1 MRVFQNE
8 ATSSYTIDEKFPML
22 IEGPDYIFIDGE
34 AHNKTTLSP
43 KFATSMHTENPHQYM
58 GLENCTTIPFG
69 YQSGIKLGSST
80 GLYYYGPFTLNAHF
94 GNHGQS
100 QMNGIHAKIVWPSLY
115 EPGYEYCGES
125 GVATHTRI
133 YKRDKTNNYKRVH
146 TVYDRHAEGTSDAYW
161 LQNYIFHET
170 EDAIFALGCSAS
182 VISTSGFTH
191 RINRY
196 QKSTG
201 LYNSFGYNNVYN
213 HGYNMLYLNNDCF
226 IAGRQR
232 WNYTSSRPSWHIQ
245 KNNFDDTP
253 GGTGTLYWR
262 DQSPN
267 NAMYCHLRHYV
278 PADNDEYIP
287 TTRTIYHG
295 TTLSDGYV
303 LNLKSGYY
311 HNSSFAMVY
320 DPTTGDGLRNNQD
333 VARMYS
339 VFFDENSSLQM
350 MRFNVPIGNHDM
362 FTSTDAPL
370 FDVRKCNIKTNA
382 VIPSEAIHYNDFT
395 SRDAMYSTSA
405 NAGHVFYNTAY
416 FDDENGNNFLIV
428 TGDQTDGLGSYGTH
442 PGATKAFVFE
452 IDDNRVTDYLH
463 EDFSLELTLVQV
475 IDVTDWSL
483 YQSFRP
489 TYDPKYWI
497 ALRMDGSVHDVYRWN
512 ANIKRFTSSSSITGP
527 ISAIGTDTT
536 GRMWTIQIPT
546 VNRYEL
552 HIHTIDSPSK
562 LLITPEHTRYEFT
575 GSEIDTYVD
584 VGAYNYEGDYVA
596 VNVTLN
602 INGTGA
608 VFTSTGT
615 QTQTIDTLADNDT
628 RLNIKIS
635 SATILDISA
644 TIN

>member
-1 MRVFQNE
+1 MIVFQNE
-8 ATSSYTIDEKFPML
+8 ATSNWMIDEAFSML
-22 IEGPDYIFIDGE
+22 MEGPDYIFIDGE
-34 AHNKTTLSP
+34 AHDKTTLSP
-43 KFATSMHTENPHQYM
+43 KFATSMHTQNWHQHM
-58 GLENCTTIPFG
+58 GLENCTTIPFSYSNG
-69 YQSGIKLGSST
+69 TKIGSGST
-80 GLYYYGPFTLNAHF
+80 IYYYGPFTMNAHF
-94 GNHGQS
+94 ANHGQS

-115 EPGYEYCGES
+115 ESGYEYCGES
-125 GVATHTRI
+125 GRGNNTRI
-133 YKRDKTNNYKRVH
+133 HKRDKTNNYKRVH
-146 TVYDRHAEGTSDAYW
+146 TVYDRHAHGSSDSYW
-161 LQNYIFHET
+161 LQHYFFHED
-170 EDAIFALGCSAS
+170 EESVFALGCSAN
-182 VISTSGFTH
+182 VISTSGYTH

-196 QKSTG
+196 QKTTG
-201 LYNSFGYNNVYN
+201 LYNSFGYHDIYN
-213 HGYNMLYLNNDCF
+213 HVYNMLYLDNDCF
-226 IAGRQR
+226 IAGRQMF
-232 WNYTSSRPSWHIQ
+232 NYNSSRPGWNIQ
-245 KNNFDDTP
+245 KNNFNDTP
-253 GGTGTLYWR
+253 GGTTSFYWR

-267 NAMYCHLRHYV
+267 NAKYCHLRHYV

-287 TTRTIYHG
+287 TARSIYQG
-295 TTLSDGYV
+295 STLSDGYV

-320 DPTTGDGLRNNQD
+320 DPASGDGLRKNKD

-350 MRFNVPIGNHDM
+350 MRFNVPIGDHDM

-370 FDVRKCNIKTNA
+370 FDVRKCNIKTNG

-395 SRDAMYSTSA
+395 SRDAMYSSSNT
-405 NAGHVFYNTAY
+405 AGHVFYNTAY

-463 EDFSLELTLVQV
+463 EEYSLELTLVQV

-497 ALRMDGSVHDVYRWN
+497 ALRMDGSTHDVYRWN
-512 ANIKRFTSSSSITGP
+512 ANIKRFISSSAITGP

-536 GRMWTIQIPT
+536 GRLWTIQSPKES
-546 VNRYEL
+546 RFEL
-552 HIHTIDSPSK
+552 HIHTVDSPSK
-562 LLITPEHTRYEFT
+562 LIITPEHIRYQFT

-584 VGAYNYEGDYVA
+584 VGAYNYEGDYVE

-615 QTQTIDTLADNDT
+615 QTQTIDTLADNT
-628 RLNIKIS
+628 KRLNIKIS